1 MLETLKKRR
10 QQLGA
15 NIKDDSLIILFSG
28 EAPVSSA
35 DQRYEYTPQRN
46 FYYLTNIDRPKMVY
60 VLRKMNGVYIHSVDQ
75 Y

>member
-35 DQRYEYTPQRN
+35 DQRYEYTPQE
-46 FYYLTNIDRPKMVY
+46 L
-60 VLRKMNGVYIHSVDQ
+60 LLL
-75 Y
+75 